1 MPFVSQ
7 INLSRG
13 TGKCIV
19 DLGCELYA
27 RRSLGPN
34 QIAVILSRHGLSLPS
49 EVERKPAKPAPL
61 HWEKTDGRAQH
72 KLRREW
78 DARS

>member
-7 INLSRG
+7 SNLSRG

-34 QIAVILSRHGLSLPS
+34 QHGHGHGEAASAAS
-49 EVERKPAKPAPL
+49 
-61 HWEKTDGRAQH
+61 W
-72 KLRREW
+72 
-78 DARS
+78 